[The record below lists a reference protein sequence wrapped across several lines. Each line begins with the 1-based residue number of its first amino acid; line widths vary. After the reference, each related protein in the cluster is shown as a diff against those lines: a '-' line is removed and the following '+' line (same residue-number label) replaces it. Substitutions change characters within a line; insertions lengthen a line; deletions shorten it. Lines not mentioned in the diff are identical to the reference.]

1 MSYRKVLNRRA
12 KKIRRN
18 IRKMENKGFVLEKP
32 CYTGVPK
39 LYTHLKETLERKRK
53 AREIQLQNEERKK

>member
-32 CYTGVPK
+32 CYTPVPK
-39 LYTHLKETLERKRK
+39 LYTHLKEILERKQK
-53 AREIQLQNEERKK
+53 AREIQSQRIK